1 MAHVPTPHVCRG
13 VTSRASAP
21 AGAPGS
27 RLLPGPPL
35 FASRFH
41 LFFRQFPSA
50 FNQGQYVLNQHF
62 SIFYATLSFKAS
74 CSCWAAESLPA
85 PSERRSPV
93 VGTSVAFPEVSED
106 PEATRPR
113 VCRSPLARGGSARG
127 RPPGARLSRGR
138 TSGAGQGAECSCAP
152 GSRLHGKREGGSS
165 PWGRSRSSVPLGER
179 AGQGARA
186 LLSPRAALQSRSRV
200 N

>member
-62 SIFYATLSFKAS
+62 SVFYATLSFKAS

-93 VGTSVAFPEVSED
+93 VGTSVAFPEVSGD

-113 VCRSPLARGGSARG
+113 VRRSPLARGGSARG
-127 RPPGARLSRGR
+127 QLPGARLSHGR
-138 TSGAGQGAECSCAP
+138 TSGG
-152 GSRLHGKREGGSS
+152 
-165 PWGRSRSSVPLGER
+165 WT
-179 AGQGARA
+179 
-186 LLSPRAALQSRSRV
+186 RSRV
-200 N
+200 QLRPGEPFARQERRRVFPVGT